1 MRRSLPWFSIGGDAD
16 FKFQTSGS
24 ATRSTIRL
32 VRPLVMVIKISF
44 QFLVPSSQFVW
55 AWPTATL

>member
-1 MRRSLPWFSIGGDAD
+1 MPTSSSKLPG
-16 FKFQTSGS
+16 T
-24 ATRSTIRL
+24 TRSTIRL